1 MFRDPRQFLS
11 GVVRRA
17 ARTLLSSPV
26 RLSKKLAAELV
37 GTFVFVLVGAG
48 SAVGTSSLLS
58 PASGT
63 GILVAAF
70 ANGLGLAVAVS
81 ATMGISGGALNPA
94 VAIGLWVGR
103 KLPTRDLIPY
113 MIAELAGATLAG
125 AALVVS
131 FPSAM
136 GNAVEWGSPTLSA
149 LLSSWQGM
157 TIEALLTFVLIFAV
171 YGTAVDS
178 RAPKIGGLGIGLA
191 VLADVLVSGNLTG
204 AAMNPARAFG
214 PMIAGGFFP
223 GYWYIYLIGPMIGG
237 ALAGLVYK
245 YLVENPN

>member
-1 MFRDPRQFLS
+1 M
-11 GVVRRA
+11 
-17 ARTLLSSPV
+17 
-26 RLSKKLAAELV
+26 
-37 GTFVFVLVGAG
+37 
-48 SAVGTSSLLS
+48 GTSSLLS

-103 KLPTRDLIPY
+103 KLPTRALIPY

>member
-1 MFRDPRQFLS
+1 MQTPLS
-11 GVVRRA
+11 A
-17 ARTLLSSPV
+17 PV
-26 RLSKKLAAELV
+26 RLSKRLAAEFV

-70 ANGLGLAVAVS
+70 ANGLGLAAAVS
-81 ATMGISGGALNPA
+81 ATMGISGGVLNPA
-94 VAIGLWVGR
+94 VAVGLWIGK
-103 KLPTRDLIPY
+103 KLPSNDLVPY
-113 MIAELAGATLAG
+113 VVAELAGATLAG
-125 AALVVS
+125 AALVAS

-136 GNAVEWGSPTLSA
+136 GNAVDWGSPTLNGV
-149 LLSSWQGM
+149 LNQWQGM
-157 TIEALLTFVLIFAV
+157 TIEALLTFVLVFVV

-178 RAPKIGGLGIGLA
+178 RAPRIGGLGIGLA

-204 AAMNPARAFG
+204 AAMNPARAYG
-214 PMIAGGFFP
+214 PMIAGGFLP
-223 GYWYIYLIGPMIGG
+223 AYWYIYLVGPVVGG

-245 YLVENPN
+245 YLVGNPD